1 MEKEKQILTNEEDNR
16 EYLEIVGNLKKE
28 FKNKI
33 KEEIESVQKKLSRQ
47 ALDLLGAEFT
57 LLLSERKALLDKFK
71 VSGKKLLNYAKE
83 RGFIS
88 ELTNLENWSSKQEKE
103 IDRKGEGSKLF
114 EDIIKKVQIYN
125 PALTEEVL
133 KIQSELLSNNK
144 QVSAL
149 VSEKKPLIDKMQKES
164 RAPLQ
169 KIIVDLVV
177 EFNKKI
183 QVVNA
188 EFGLNITKAIS
199 PFEDGEK
206 ASDSVQISISDDVDD
221 SFFISPT
228 SGDDVLN

>member
-103 IDRKGEGSKLF
+103 LDRKGEGSKLF